1 MFPFS
6 KFVANLFVFAVIC
19 CHVTSAKSDDA
30 TAQIYTE
37 AIELGLE
44 KDPVWSTILGYEEH
58 GLFNSRRESAFRSS
72 SAFLH
77 IDGKSNPSSEL
88 HATLSAFFEPVG
100 GDSNEHAQC
109 KYRAR
114 YIWLDA
120 ELDLKK
126 YGLEEQ
132 ACDAYEEWKRHEAV
146 NSISVLMV
154 GGFLENPASY
164 FGHNM
169 IKLNTSRQNSN
180 NLQNESINFGADI
193 PQEDGIFKYIYSGI
207 TGKYR
212 GVFSSSE
219 YFHFANNYGETE
231 HRDIWEYQLNLTD
244 YEVSLLLGLVW
255 ELMQTDFT
263 YYFFDKNCAYRM
275 ARLFNILRGIDLT
288 TGHNIWYAP
297 QTFVQRMASQSG
309 DKQIFDGS
317 PIYHPSRQSRFYN
330 RYYDLSPDEQSTV
343 KALIRAPQRLAASDY
358 PAIELPS
365 KYRVLDVLLDYYQY
379 TSSDG
384 QGNITDENSPYTQV
398 LAERYRLPAADAV
411 FTDSPT
417 PSPHQS
423 RDISYSAITY
433 SNNSTIGST
442 WRFRIRPAYYD
453 ALDHGA
459 GHVPNA
465 ALSMAE
471 LELIG
476 DGDEVNVRRFS
487 LIKIESVNLKATG
500 LPGDSRRTWLLEVG
514 AAQDRYSDIDSTV
527 GIARAQIG
535 RAYPVRAVNGVIAA
549 RLGGALQ
556 SSYRGSGYGY
566 LSAGLTASGSFTERL
581 RFELSAEFREGLSTS
596 HEDRLVSG
604 AAVRYEVSRYL
615 DIRLLYERN
624 VVNELGLSVGAYW

>member
-1 MFPFS
+1 M
-6 KFVANLFVFAVIC
+6 KAV
-19 CHVTSAKSDDA
+19 
-30 TAQIYTE
+30 
-37 AIELGLE
+37 ELGLE
-44 KDPVWSTILGYEEH
+44 NDPVWLTILGYEEK
-58 GLFNSRRESAFRSS
+58 GFVSSRRESAFRSS

-88 HATLSAFFEPVG
+88 LATLSAFFEPVG
-100 GDSNEHAQC
+100 SGSNEHAQC

-120 ELDLKK
+120 ELVFKK
-126 YGLEEQ
+126 YGIEEQ
-132 ACDAYEEWKRHEAV
+132 TCDAYEEWKKHESV

-169 IKLNTSRQNSN
+169 IKLNTSRHNSN
-180 NLQNESINFGADI
+180 NLQNESVNFGADI
-193 PQEDGIFKYIYSGI
+193 PQTDGIFKYIYSGI

-212 GVFSSSE
+212 GVFSSSD

-244 YEVSLLLGLVW
+244 HEVSLLLSLVW

-275 ARLFNILRGIDLT
+275 ARLFSILRGIDLT

-330 RYYDLSPDEQSTV
+330 RYYDLSSDEQNTV
-343 KALIRAPQRLAASDY
+343 KALIQTPSRLAANDY
-358 PAIELPS
+358 QAIKLES

-384 QGNITDENSPYTQV
+384 QGYITDDNSPYTQV
-398 LAERYRLPAADAV
+398 LAERYRLPAADAA

-417 PSPHQS
+417 SSPHQS
-423 RDISYSAITY
+423 RDISYSAIAY
-433 SNNSTIGST
+433 SDNSTIGST

-453 ALDHGA
+453 TLDHGA
-459 GHVPNA
+459 GHVANA

-471 LELIG
+471 LELVG
-476 DGDEVNVRRFS
+476 DGNKVNVRRFS
-487 LIKIESVNLKATG
+487 FIKIERVNLQATG

-514 AAQDRYSDIDSTV
+514 AAQDRYDDMGSTV

-535 RAYPVRAVNGVIAA
+535 RAYPVLAVNGVITA

-556 SSYRGSGYGY
+556 SSYHGSGYGY
-566 LSAGLTASGSFTERL
+566 LSAGLTASGSFSELL
-581 RFELSAEFREGLSTS
+581 RFEVSSEFREGLSTT
-596 HEDRLVSG
+596 HEDRLVNS
-604 AAVRYEVSRYL
+604 AALRYEVSRNL